1 MKKKAEEGFSKY
13 YEQWMRD
20 LEKSRYDTRDA
31 IFEKWLLEN
40 AEMIKEMSVA
50 CRNKH

>member
-1 MKKKAEEGFSKY
+1 MIHSNKKARNITHYKEA
-13 YEQWMRD
+13 
-20 LEKSRYDTRDA
+20 L
-31 IFEKWLLEN
+31 FEKWLVEN